1 MKITIITST
10 LNSEKTISYTLS
22 SVFNQ
27 TYKNIEHIFV
37 DGGSTDGTI
46 NIIKNH
52 KLKNKKFFFL
62 KGSKIYEALNFGIK
76 KSTGDYILILNSDDI
91 LDNPKIISK
100 VAKII
105 KKNKTKQILLG
116 SVTYFNEKNFNIINR
131 VYPSAGFKK
140 WMLYYGNM
148 PPHPGAFIPRDIAI
162 KNLYNEKFTIASD
175 FDLFLS
181 LFKSKKY
188 NYKIINM
195 VITRMKTGGVS
206 GKNILSHIRS
216 SSEIYQSLKS
226 KKIFASY
233 LLIYSRFIVK
243 FLQKIFLNRKK
254 NYNFIID
261 KYYEKL
267 IKYDFK
273 IITKPKI
280 LNFKKNFVLSELNL
294 AFLGSL
300 ASKEVRLYK
309 QLIHWPDGIFSK
321 KIAANIDKLQGSV
334 LLKRIKISNKIKQI
348 VVFGYLHDLSKKYLE
363 EKFNR
368 PVKNYPLPYGTI
380 EIIKKKFLYK
390 LQKNELYFLT
400 LPTPKQ
406 EQFADYLS
414 SKSRYFKIICIGGG
428 LNIVSGLEKSAP
440 PLFDKIEFIWRLQYD
455 TKRRLKR
462 LIKTYAYY
470 IVGRFFLK
478 TFHNRNY
485 KILS

>member
-1 MKITIITST
+1 
-10 LNSEKTISYTLS
+10 LN
-22 SVFNQ
+22 
-27 TYKNIEHIFV
+27 
-37 DGGSTDGTI
+37 
-46 NIIKNH
+46 
-52 KLKNKKFFFL
+52 
-62 KGSKIYEALNFGIK
+62 GSKIYKALNFGIK

-91 LDNPKIISK
+91 LDHPKIISK

-105 KKNKTKQILLG
+105 EKIKTKQILLG
-116 SVTYFNEKNFNIINR
+116 SVTYFNENKFNIINR

-162 KNLYNEKFTIASD
+162 KNPYNEKFTIASD

-273 IITKPKI
+273 IITNPKI
-280 LNFKKNFVLSELNL
+280 LNFKKNFVLSALNL

-406 EQFADYLS
+406 EQLADYLS
-414 SKSRYFKIICIGGG
+414 SKNRYFKIICIGGS
-428 LNIVSGLEKSAP
+428 IAIASGSEKKVP
-440 PLFDKIEFIWRLQYD
+440 DQLINFEFIWRLRYD
-455 TKRRLKR
+455 TIRRSKR
-462 LIKTYAYY
+462 LFLTFIY
-470 IVGRFFLK
+470 FFYSYFLNKKLK
-478 TFHNRNY
+478 NL
-485 KILS
+485 KIQMI